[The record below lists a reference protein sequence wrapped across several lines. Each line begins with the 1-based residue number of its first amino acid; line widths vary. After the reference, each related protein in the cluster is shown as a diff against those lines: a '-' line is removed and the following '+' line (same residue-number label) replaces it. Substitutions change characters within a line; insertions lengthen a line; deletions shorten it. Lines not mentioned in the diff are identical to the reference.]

1 MIRRAAAREGT
12 HMKIRRRKFLNLA
25 MAAVALPAVPRMA
38 RALDYPTRPVRVI
51 VGFAAG
57 GPGDIVVRMINQWL
71 SIRLGQQFI
80 LENRPGAGTNV
91 GTEAVV
97 RSEPD
102 GYTLLLVT
110 SAAAINA
117 SMYEKLGFNFIRD
130 IVPVASLDRVPL
142 VMEVNPSLP
151 VKTVGEFIAYAKAN
165 PGKVNFASGGIGTV
179 QHVAGELFKFMTGVD
194 LVHVPYRGAA
204 LALTDLL
211 AGQVQVTFSPV
222 SASMG
227 YIRAGTLRALAVTSA
242 ARVAALPDVPTVSES
257 VPGYEAIATDGIGAP
272 KDTPAD
278 IVARLN
284 QEINAGLA
292 DPAIKARFADLG
304 GVPAPLSSAE
314 FGKFMAAETEKW
326 AKVIKFANIKAE

>member
-1 MIRRAAAREGT
+1 MRMA
-12 HMKIRRRKFLNLA
+12 RRRLFRLA
-25 MAAVALPAVPRMA
+25 AGAVALPVVPRLA

-71 SIRLGQQFI
+71 SKRLGQQFI

-91 GTEAVV
+91 ATEAVAHAD
-97 RSEPD
+97 PD

-117 SMYEKLGFNFIRD
+117 SLYEHLNFTFLRD
-130 IVPVASLDRVPL
+130 IAPVASLDRVPL

-151 VKTVGEFIAYAKAN
+151 VQSVSEFIAYAKAH
-165 PGKVNFASGGIGTV
+165 PGKINYASGGIGTV

-204 LALTDLL
+204 LAVTDLI
-211 AGQVQVTFSPV
+211 AGEVQVTFTPV
-222 SASMG
+222 SASLG
-227 YIRAGTLRALAVTSA
+227 YIRAGKLRALAVTSA
-242 ARVAALPDVPTVSES
+242 ARLDALPEVPTVGET

-272 KDTPAD
+272 IATPAP
-278 IVARLN
+278 IVDKLN
-284 QEINAGLA
+284 AAINAALG
-292 DPAIKARFADLG
+292 DPAIKTRFAELG
-304 GVPAPLSSAE
+304 GVAAPLSPAE
-314 FGKFMAAETEKW
+314 FGQFIAAETDKW
-326 AKVIKFANIKAE
+326 AKVVKFANIKAQ